1 MKSSKSHYDISLQQV
16 SLHYDISMD
25 GWDGMG
31 WDGMDVCI
39 YSAIIK
45 TFKTQ
50 IKIMGVLE
58 TTHYLLI
65 KKIVHYC
72 SFSRFFFQTL
82 HERSCSFSCFM
93 FLLELN
99 LFHIFRSRND
109 IFCTPLFVLQ
119 SSISNAM
126 YNLVL

>member
-45 TFKTQ
+45 MFKTQ

-72 SFSRFFFQTL
+72 SFSSFFFKL
-82 HERSCSFSCFM
+82 SMKEAVVLAVLCFCW
-93 FLLELN
+93 N
-99 LFHIFRSRND
+99 L
-109 IFCTPLFVLQ
+109 TY
-119 SSISNAM
+119 SISLDQEM
-126 YNLVL
+126 TYFVPLYLFYKVVYPMPCTI